1 VSAIAVTGEIE
12 APARRL
18 KEYDSRRRR
27 LLDEL
32 TALDRVDWL
41 STLDMTAVERDLRK
55 PLTEWRG
62 LLRRQTPIARQM
74 LGKLLDGRITWT
86 AHRDE
91 GRYEFAGRAKLDR
104 LLTGV
109 VFTRNW

>member
-1 VSAIAVTGEIE
+1 
-12 APARRL
+12 
-18 KEYDSRRRR
+18 
-27 LLDEL
+27 
-32 TALDRVDWL
+32 
-41 STLDMTAVERDLRK
+41 
-55 PLTEWRG
+55 
-62 LLRRQTPIARQM
+62 M